1 MKCLCKVKFFVIWR
15 GKNIYLKQFYSE
27 SEKFK
32 KAAKHCSTIIHLLY
46 QARTDKSFVYR
57 TCVKYVLPMPLAA
70 PVTTFKITLLFF
82 MYVCTICIR
91 MARHNLKHQYSSH
104 YQPSVSFKRIY
115 CNEKSPQNKLFSVL
129 FSIFLHPFSNSGA
142 SLHLLK

>member
-1 MKCLCKVKFFVIWR
+1 MLS
-15 GKNIYLKQFYSE
+15 GEEKNIYLKQFYSE

-70 PVTTFKITLLFF
+70 PVTTFKITLL
-82 MYVCTICIR
+82 CTICIR

-104 YQPSVSFKRIY
+104 YQPSVSFKRIKKKK
-115 CNEKSPQNKLFSVL
+115 KSPQNKLFSVL